1 MNSSTVVTIHAR
13 TRGCRG
19 RRARRAFPAVGSSAV
34 DPSVAV
40 PTIGDPQAIA
50 FAHEIERLEREIA
63 ALAAS
68 PLDADEAARQR
79 LARELHDH
87 VGAELAATRFAL
99 ANVRT
104 WLPADAPPQC
114 EDALALVQR
123 SLDAVC
129 NATRDVLA
137 GLHAP
142 SLDGGVVR
150 SLSGWTRDF
159 GSRTGLRTSFVCAAD
174 VRLARLPADAALAV
188 FRVAQEALANV
199 ARHAQATGADVRLA
213 CTARTLTLT
222 VADDGIGLPRG
233 ARRRAGHYG
242 VAGMRA
248 RCDAFGGS
256 LRITSVSPQA
266 GTRGGTTVRA
276 RFAWDALLGTNPLA
290 ARAPG
295 LSERSS

>member
-1 MNSSTVVTIHAR
+1 MNSPTVVTINAHA
-13 TRGCRG
+13 RGCRG
-19 RRARRAFPAVGSSAV
+19 RRARRATTLQAVAG
-34 DPSVAV
+34 PSTAPI
-40 PTIGDPQAIA
+40 PTIGDPEAIT
-50 FAHEIERLEREIA
+50 FAREIARLEHQLA
-63 ALAAS
+63 ALAAT

-104 WLPADAPPQC
+104 WLPPDAPSQC
-114 EDALALVQR
+114 EDALALAQR

-137 GLHAP
+137 GLHTP
-142 SLDGGVVR
+142 SLDGGIVR

-199 ARHAQATGADVRLA
+199 ARHARATGADIRLVS
-213 CTARTLTLT
+213 TAQTLTLT
-222 VADDGIGLPRG
+222 IADDGIGVPRG

-242 VAGMRA
+242 VDGMRA

-256 LRITSVSPQA
+256 LRLASGGPDA
-266 GTRGGTTVRA
+266 GARRGTTVCA
-276 RFAWDALLGTNPLA
+276 RFAWSALLGAN
-290 ARAPG
+290 ARTPPV
-295 LSERSS
+295 SDPSRQPS

>member
-1 MNSSTVVTIHAR
+1 MNSSTVVTINAH

-19 RRARRAFPAVGSSAV
+19 RRTRRAWAPQAAAGPSA
-34 DPSVAV
+34 ATV

-50 FAHEIERLEREIA
+50 FAHEIERLERQLA
-63 ALAAS
+63 ALCAR

-104 WLPADAPPQC
+104 WLPADAPQQC

-142 SLDGGVVR
+142 SLDGGIVR
-150 SLSGWTRDF
+150 SLSDWIRDF
-159 GSRTGLRTSFVCAAD
+159 GSRTGLRTSFVCPAD
-174 VRLARLPADAALAV
+174 GRLARLPADAALAV
-188 FRVAQEALANV
+188 FRIAQEALANV
-199 ARHAQATGADVRLA
+199 ARHARATGADVRLVS
-213 CTARTLTLT
+213 TARTLALT
-222 VADDGIGLPRG
+222 IADDGIGLPRG

-242 VAGMRA
+242 VDGMRA
-248 RCDAFGGS
+248 RCGAFGGS
-256 LRITSVSPQA
+256 LRIASA
-266 GTRGGTTVRA
+266 GPETGARHGTTVRA
-276 RFAWDALLGTNPLA
+276 RFAWNALLGANTRPTRDLTEQ
-290 ARAPG
+290 P
-295 LSERSS
+295 S

>member
-1 MNSSTVVTIHAR
+1 MNSSSVVTIHAHA
-13 TRGCRG
+13 RGNRS
-19 RRARRAFPAVGSSAV
+19 RRARRAHHEAHAAPPA
-34 DPSVAV
+34 SVA
-40 PTIGDPQAIA
+40 TIGDPQAIA
-50 FAHEIERLEREIA
+50 FAREIDRLEREVA
-63 ALAAS
+63 ALSAG

-79 LARELHDH
+79 LARELHDS

-129 NATRDVLA
+129 RATRDVLA
-137 GLHAP
+137 GLSAP
-142 SLDGGVVR
+142 SLAGGIVV
-150 SLSGWTRDF
+150 SLSAWTRDF
-159 GSRTGLRTSFVCAAD
+159 GSRTGLQTSLVCAAD
-174 VRLARLPADAALAV
+174 ARLARLPADAALAV

-199 ARHAQATGADVRLA
+199 ARHAQATRADVRLES
-213 CTARTLTLT
+213 TSRTLTLT
-222 VADDGIGLPRG
+222 VTDDGIGVACG

-256 LRITSVSPQA
+256 LRIASANPKA
-266 GTRGGTTVRA
+266 DERRGTTVRA
-276 RFAWDALLGTNPLA
+276 RFAWDALLSTAPTSASASGP
-290 ARAPG
+290 ARQP
-295 LSERSS
+295 S